1 MFKAT
6 CTSNITSVKIPFFLN
21 NGLIWFDKSWLSIYK
36 RDFDAEATKL
46 DALKKMLVVVFQAFF
61 AINI

>member
-6 CTSNITSVKIPFFLN
+6 FTPNITSVKIPFFLN
-21 NGLIWFDKSWLSIYK
+21 NGLTRFDKSWLSIYK

-61 AINI
+61 AVNI

>member
-6 CTSNITSVKIPFFLN
+6 CTPNITSVKIPFFLN

-46 DALKKMLVVVFQAFF
+46 DALKKCW
-61 AINI
+61 